1 MFHILS
7 GLNHGLVQRQK
18 STWEKV
24 PSKYRKA
31 MDDLTGFMNPFHNMA
46 KYRELQRNATPPLIP
61 FFPIL
66 KKDLT
71 FLYDGN
77 ETQVDGLVNFEKL
90 RMLSQ
95 QIRVIKHFC
104 QQPIMV
110 RPHTPLVN
118 QPLANF
124 LSLSLSL
131 SLCLA

>member
-7 GLNHGLVQRQK
+7 GLNHGLVQRQR

-24 PSKYRKA
+24 PSKYRKI

-46 KYRELQRNATPPLIP
+46 KYRELQRSTTPPLIP

-95 QIRVIKHFC
+95 QIRVIKNYC
-104 QQPIMV
+104 QQPMMV
-110 RPHTPLVN
+110 KKTKLGN
-118 QPLANF
+118 
-124 LSLSLSL
+124 
-131 SLCLA
+131 